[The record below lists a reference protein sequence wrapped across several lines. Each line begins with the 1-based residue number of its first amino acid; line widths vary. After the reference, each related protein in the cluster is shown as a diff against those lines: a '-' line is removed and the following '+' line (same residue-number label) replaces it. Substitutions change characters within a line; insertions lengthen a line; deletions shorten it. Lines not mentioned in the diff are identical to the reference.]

1 MSDQQW
7 KDSFQYQQG
16 RDQVADQQWQQQYEE
31 ALRQWQ
37 AEYDEGVRRFD
48 FANKLGKFAVV
59 EDSGGGG
66 GVGTSYNRQD
76 INTQQESS
84 NVDQAREMLD
94 AIVNV
99 AAGTQYEAAAKTH
112 VNKEID
118 AALNAGAITQK
129 EANQL
134 KKEYGTTP
142 TTATKKATASNR
154 RYTK

>member
-1 MSDQQW
+1 MR
-7 KDSFQYQQG
+7 KFN
-16 RDQVADQQWQQQYEE
+16 
-31 ALRQWQ
+31 
-37 AEYDEGVRRFD
+37 
-48 FANKLGKFAVV
+48 FANKLGEFAVP
-59 EDSGGGG
+59 ESTDGGGG
-66 GVGTSYNRQD
+66 AGGSYSQQRED
-76 INTQQESS
+76 TQQESS